1 MKINWYYN
9 EKHRGKNPMDSAGG
23 PIKNRVSRDVMPYM
37 CVIDNT
43 KAFAQYAN
51 GVVNAI
57 SSI

>member
-1 MKINWYYN
+1 
-9 EKHRGKNPMDSAGG
+9 MDSAGG
-23 PIKNRVSRDVMPYM
+23 PIKNRVSHDVMPYM

-43 KAFAQYAN
+43 KAFVQYAN